1 MMFDADA
8 AIGNMRKEL
17 VQNLGLEAARGIIE
31 RVGYES
37 GRNDARRLQER
48 FAWPSDEEWLRAGP
62 RLHYLEGLIE
72 LG

>member
-1 MMFDADA
+1 MLDAD

-37 GRNDARRLQER
+37 GRTDARRLQER
-48 FAWPSDEEWLRAGP
+48 FTWPSDKEWLRARP
-62 RLHYLEGLIE
+62 STALSRRPD
-72 LG
+72 